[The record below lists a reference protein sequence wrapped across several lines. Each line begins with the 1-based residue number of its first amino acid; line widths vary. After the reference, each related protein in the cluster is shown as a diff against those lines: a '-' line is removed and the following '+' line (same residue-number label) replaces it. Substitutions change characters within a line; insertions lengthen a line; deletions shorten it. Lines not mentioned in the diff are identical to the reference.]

1 MNQSCERERL
11 ISKSISQSFKRENFT
26 SKSSSQSSER
36 ENFTSKSTGQSSKP
50 ENFTSKSISQSFERG
65 KFINLKID
73 RSKFELLGE
82 EIRQMATTNSP
93 KMKQRT
99 FYNVFENGPRV
110 AGANATAANFKVSDG
125 FPTSFEVCQ
134 PCGRRMLNRAKG
146 KQLTRKRCRP
156 IENLQILWTATGVTA
171 STFILAE
178 C

>member
-26 SKSSSQSSER
+26 SKSSSQNSER
-36 ENFTSKSTGQSSKP
+36 

-146 KQLTRKRCRP
+146 KQLTRKRCHP
-156 IENLQILWTATGVTA
+156 TENLQIL
-171 STFILAE
+171 
-178 C
+178 

>member
-1 MNQSCERERL
+1 MEIDKSREIDFNIDESKLRTREIDFKIDKSKFQTRKFHFKIVQSEFRTREFHFKIDGSEFQTREFHFK
-11 ISKSISQSFKRENFT
+11 IDKSKFR
-26 SKSSSQSSER
+26 R
-36 ENFTSKSTGQSSKP
+36 
-50 ENFTSKSISQSFERG
+50 

-110 AGANATAANFKVSDG
+110 AGANATAANFKSDG

-156 IENLQILWTATGVTA
+156 TENLQIL
-171 STFILAE
+171 
-178 C
+178 

>member
-26 SKSSSQSSER
+26 SKSSSQNSER
-36 ENFTSKSTGQSSKP
+36 

-156 IENLQILWTATGVTA
+156 TENLQILWTATGVTA

>member
-1 MNQSCERERL
+1 M

-99 FYNVFENGPRV
+99 FYNVFENGPTCCWCKRDSCEFQGV
-110 AGANATAANFKVSDG
+110 RRFSNFFRGVSALWPPYAKSSEGKTAYA
-125 FPTSFEVCQ
+125 
-134 PCGRRMLNRAKG
+134 
-146 KQLTRKRCRP
+146 
-156 IENLQILWTATGVTA
+156 
-171 STFILAE
+171 
-178 C
+178 